1 MSGSGTSY
9 NPSWGLNQIDQTVSE
24 PSIRQYMNMESVLQ
38 QHYGL
43 ETAQT
48 TKHEQS
54 VREFVLLT
62 ILKFRHGKL

>member
-1 MSGSGTSY
+1 
-9 NPSWGLNQIDQTVSE
+9 
-24 PSIRQYMNMESVLQ
+24 MNMESVLQ